1 MAGKRRNAREE
12 EELEEPQELSD
23 VQEDDA
29 FAADFPAD
37 EADADI
43 DADAEEQPPLD
54 ERMMES
60 DLGAVKA
67 RIAEILAIL
76 ADFGKNPNPE
86 LTRINYFIE
95 LRKCYCSYF
104 GYSEE
109 LMEYI
114 LRLFGPRESHAFLE
128 AMEEPRPT
136 TIRVNTLRA
145 RRGDLAQA
153 LAERQVNLEP
163 LDEIAK
169 TCLKVNW
176 SKVPIGATPE
186 YLAGHY
192 IIQSA
197 ASLLPVLALSPQQ
210 NDRVLDVAAAP
221 GGKTTHIAQLMKN
234 TGLIVAN
241 DVSKARTKALF
252 YNCQRMNVQN
262 VVVTNYDG
270 RRFPE
275 CLKNFDRVLLDAP
288 CTGLGIISRDPTIK
302 ARRTVLDIRKAAHLQ
317 RELLRA
323 AIDRCKV
330 GGYIVY
336 STCSISFEENEAV
349 VDYACKNRYVKVVDT
364 GLRIESKAITQFGD
378 AHLPERIKKCVRVL
392 PHVHNLDGFFI
403 AKLKKLR
410 DGERKRE
417 EDAPSNKNQKNNTTA
432 AKAPKAMKAA
442 KAKKASSVALAKS
455 QEPVAIA
462 VAKKIK
468 KKKPGA

>member
-1 MAGKRRNAREE
+1 MAKGGRRQRVA
-12 EELEEPQELSD
+12 EPQEPQDLSD
-23 VQEDDA
+23 VHEEKPFLLDLPEHDGDH
-29 FAADFPAD
+29 AAEP
-37 EADADI
+37 EALP
-43 DADAEEQPPLD
+43 EG
-54 ERMMES
+54 ERMLDS
-60 DLGAVKA
+60 DLAGVKA
-67 RIAEILAIL
+67 RTAEILAIL
-76 ADFGKNPNPE
+76 ADFTRNPNPQMSK
-86 LTRINYFIE
+86 IHYFIE

-109 LMEYI
+109 LMEYL
-114 LRLFGPRESHAFLE
+114 LRLFGPRESYAFLQ

-136 TIRVNTLRA
+136 TIRVNTLKA
-145 RRGDLAQA
+145 RRNDLAQA

-197 ASLLPVLALSPQQ
+197 ASLLPVLALSPQP

-241 DVSKARTKALF
+241 DASRARLKALF
-252 YNCQRMNVQN
+252 YNCQRLNVQN
-262 VVVTNYDG
+262 VTVTNYDG
-270 RRFPE
+270 RRFPD

-288 CTGLGIISRDPTIK
+288 CTGLGIISRDQSIK
-302 ARRTVLDIRKAAHLQ
+302 ARRTVLDVRRAAHLQ

-323 AIDRCKV
+323 AIDRCRV
-330 GGYIVY
+330 GGYVVY
-336 STCSISFEENEAV
+336 STCSVAFEENEAV
-349 VDYACKNRYVKVVDT
+349 VDYACRRRYVKIVDT
-364 GLRIESKAITQFGD
+364 GLRVEGRAITQFGD
-378 AHLPERIKKCVRVL
+378 AHLPDRIKKCVRVL

-410 DGERKRE
+410 DGERKSAE
-417 EDAPSNKNQKNNTTA
+417 EETAQESSRNKEGKSAGKGPYA
-432 AKAPKAMKAA
+432 AKPSKAA
-442 KAKKASSVALAKS
+442 QVEAVGAKK
-455 QEPVAIA
+455 P
-462 VAKKIK
+462 KKIK
-468 KKKPGA
+468 KQSKTA